1 MEKKTA
7 KAGGSKAGTNAAV
20 KTEEVK
26 AVAEETKAQVPA
38 EETKAPV
45 KETKAQ
51 APEEKTTAAPEKKE
65 ADETAKPKA
74 KRGPKPGSKNAR
86 KPSEKAELKP
96 GVVLQFQGGE
106 TTVDEAIEKIKAQ
119 FVSEGHRVSTI
130 KDLQVYLKPEEYAAY
145 YVINQKFAGRID
157 LF

>member
-7 KAGGSKAGTNAAV
+7 KAGGSKAAV

-26 AVAEETKAQVPA
+26 AVAEETTEQVPA
-38 EETKAPV
+38 EETKVQAPAE
-45 KETKAQ
+45 ETKAP
-51 APEEKTTAAPEKKE
+51 AEKT
-65 ADETAKPKA
+65 DETAKPKA
-74 KRGPKPGSKNAR
+74 KRGPKPGSK
-86 KPSEKAELKP
+86 KTTTGKAELKP